1 MAAQDP
7 APVTTFLRK
16 VCIGTYPF
24 AFSLGIAHASTA
36 QGGLFPVI
44 ALVPQTFSTL
54 FSVSILYSDAQR
66 RNREHAHGSL
76 GVINLAKKDGSKWLR
91 TFGIF
96 MGDLSALAGL
106 MTCMVFSWITLGS
119 AMYYYWDGASST
131 VLGTYATIPFMI
143 NM

>member
-7 APVTTFLRK
+7 APITTFLRK

-24 AFSLGIAHASTA
+24 AFSLGIAHASSA
-36 QGGLFPVI
+36 SDGLFPAI
-44 ALVPQTFSTL
+44 SLVPQTFSAL

-66 RNREHAHGSL
+66 RNHEHAHGSL
-76 GVINLAKKDGSKWLR
+76 GVVNLTKKDGSKRLR

-96 MGDLSALAGL
+96 VGDLCALAGL
-106 MTCMVFSWITLGS
+106 MTCMVFSWIMLDGRT
-119 AMYYYWDGASST
+119 YYYWDGASST
-131 VLGTYATIPFMI
+131 VLGAYATFPFMI